1 MKGLLSCTLLS
12 FLINIPHSPA
22 SQAKL
27 PHLYLGS
34 NKPASPQHGI
44 VFSFLFFSFLLNS
57 QPFYFTCRFSF
68 CSEKCQR
75 AAMRPAHAHTSS
87 TRTQT
92 SSPSFIKIGMNSKKP
107 SNASAWRP
115 CFFFSFFMSFREGAL
130 HCLFCSSRQVRP
142 FCLWKSQW
150 ERGGGA
156 PSKTLAH
163 HRSALPAPLAKQ
175 INPFLLPPNNYTP

>member
-12 FLINIPHSPA
+12 FLINFPHSPA

-27 PHLYLGS
+27 PHLYLFRH
-34 NKPASPQHGI
+34 KPASPQHSI
-44 VFSFLFFSFLLNS
+44 VMNS

-68 CSEKCQR
+68 CSEKCQWGTMWQAR
-75 AAMRPAHAHTSS
+75 THVLC
-87 TRTQT
+87 TQT
-92 SSPSFIKIGMNSKKP
+92 ALSFFIKIGMESKK
-107 SNASAWRP
+107 SSKASAWHP

-130 HCLFCSSRQVRP
+130 HCLFYSSRQGRP

-150 ERGGGA
+150 ERCWGA

-163 HRSALPAPLAKQ
+163 HRSALPAPLAK
-175 INPFLLPPNNYTP
+175 